1 MFSVSKGVLTTTQ
14 LPSVQFSSST
24 VDICPFFSAKSTNCH
39 CSIIPVTVIVRVVC
53 LVCKKAKLATD
64 KNNQHYY
71 LMNLTQYMYTE

>member
-39 CSIIPVTVIVRVVC
+39 YSIVPVIVC
-53 LVCKKAKLATD
+53 LVCKKSKLATD